1 MRVTIPRTGFATITL
16 LLSLTGILSFLLAG
30 SLRAEDKTGVAV
42 EAPTLKESSLEV
54 RGDVTSPRHMDAAE
68 LGKLPRIE
76 TRTPDSHNPGKDI
89 VYSGTPLIEVLKAGG
104 LQLDSGEPGFRETVA
119 ITVLVTGSDGY
130 RAVFALAELSPD
142 FTDHVILLA
151 DTKDGQPLPAHEG
164 PFRIVV
170 PGEKRPA
177 RWVRQVT
184 AVEVRK
190 IQ

>member
-1 MRVTIPRTGFATITL
+1 VLGYRC
-16 LLSLTGILSFLLAG
+16 AG
-30 SLRAEDKTGVAV
+30 SARADDKTGVAV
-42 EAPTLKESSLEV
+42 EAPTQIDSSLEV
-54 RGDVTSPRHMDAAE
+54 RGDVTNPRRIDAAE
-68 LGKLPRIE
+68 LRKLPRAE
-76 TRTPDSHNPGKDI
+76 TRTPDPHNPGKEI

-104 LQLDSGEPGFRETVA
+104 LRLDSGENGFRETVTIA
-119 ITVLVTGSDGY
+119 VLVDGSDGY

-151 DTKDGQPLPAHEG
+151 DTKDGQPLPPREG

-184 AVEVRK
+184 VVEARK
-190 IQ
+190 D